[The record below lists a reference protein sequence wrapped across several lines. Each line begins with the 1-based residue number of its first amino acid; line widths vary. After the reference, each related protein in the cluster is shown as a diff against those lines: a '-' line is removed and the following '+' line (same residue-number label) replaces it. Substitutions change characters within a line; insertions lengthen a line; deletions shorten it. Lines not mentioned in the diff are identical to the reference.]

1 MYLLDTNIL
10 IYHLNRSIPV
20 QSIEKIRQILK
31 NHFNISII
39 SKMELLG
46 FRGHSPQSYKKS
58 ESFLENAAIIGLDDE
73 IVDTVIQLR
82 KNKSIK
88 LPDAIIAAT
97 ARVNHW
103 TLVTRNENDFSGIEL
118 TILNPFAGSR

>member
-10 IYHLNRSIPV
+10 IYHLSRSIPV

-31 NHFNISII
+31 DHFNISVI

-46 FRGHSPQSYKKS
+46 FRRHSPQSYKES
-58 ESFLENAAIIGLDDE
+58 ESFLENAEIIGLDDE

-82 KNKSIK
+82 RNKSIK

-97 ARVNHW
+97 ARVNQW

-118 TILNPFAGSR
+118 TILNPFAEI

>member
-20 QSIEKIRQILK
+20 QSIEEIRQILK

-46 FRGHSPQSYKKS
+46 FRRHSPQSYKES
-58 ESFLENAAIIGLDDE
+58 ESFLENAEIIGLDDE

-82 KNKSIK
+82 RNKSLK

-97 ARVNHW
+97 ATVNQW

-118 TILNPFAGSR
+118 TILNPFAEI

>member
-20 QSIEKIRQILK
+20 QSIENIRQILK

-46 FRGHSPQSYKKS
+46 FRRHSPQSYRES
-58 ESFLENAAIIGLDDE
+58 ESFLENAEIIGLDDE

-82 KNKSIK
+82 RNKSIK

-97 ARVNHW
+97 ARVNQW

-118 TILNPFAGSR
+118 TILNPFAEE

>member
-1 MYLLDTNIL
+1 MYLIDTNIL

-46 FRGHSPQSYKKS
+46 FRRHSPQSYKES
-58 ESFLENAAIIGLDDE
+58 ENFLENAEIIGLDDE

-82 KNKSIK
+82 RNKSIK

-97 ARVNHW
+97 ARVYQW
-103 TLVTRNENDFSGIEL
+103 TLVTRNKSDFSGIEL
-118 TILNPFAGSR
+118 TILNPFAEI

>member
-10 IYHLNRSIPV
+10 IYHLNRSIPA

-31 NHFNISII
+31 IHFNISII

-46 FRGHSPQSYKKS
+46 FKRHSPQSYKES
-58 ESFLENAAIIGLDDE
+58 ESFLENAEIIGLDDE

-82 KNKSIK
+82 RNKNMK

-97 ARVNHW
+97 AMVNQW
-103 TLVTRNENDFSGIEL
+103 TLVTRKAL
-118 TILNPFAGSR
+118 

>member
-20 QSIEKIRQILK
+20 QSIEQVRQILK

-46 FRGHSPQSYKKS
+46 FRRHSPQSYKKS
-58 ESFLENAAIIGLDDE
+58 ESFLENAEIIGLDDE

-82 KNKSIK
+82 RKKSIK

-97 ARVNHW
+97 ARVNQW

-118 TILNPFAGSR
+118 TILNPFA

>member
-46 FRGHSPQSYKKS
+46 FRRHSPQSYKKS

-82 KNKSIK
+82 RNKGIK

-118 TILNPFAGSR
+118 TILNPFAES

>member
-46 FRGHSPQSYKKS
+46 FRRHSPQSYKKS
-58 ESFLENAAIIGLDDE
+58 ESFLENAEIIALDDE

-82 KNKSIK
+82 RNKSIK

-97 ARVNHW
+97 ARVNQW

-118 TILNPFAGSR
+118 TILNPFAEI

>member
-20 QSIEKIRQILK
+20 QSIEQVRQILK

-46 FRGHSPQSYKKS
+46 FKRHSPQSYKKS
-58 ESFLENAAIIGLDDE
+58 ESFLENAEIIGLDDE

-82 KNKSIK
+82 RNKSIK

-97 ARVNHW
+97 ARVNQW

-118 TILNPFAGSR
+118 TILNPFAEIG

>member
-10 IYHLNRSIPV
+10 IYHLNKSIPV

-46 FRGHSPQSYKKS
+46 FRRHSPQSYKKS
-58 ESFLENAAIIGLDDE
+58 ESFLENAVIIGLDDE

-82 KNKSIK
+82 RNKRIK

-97 ARVNHW
+97 ARVNQW

-118 TILNPFAGSR
+118 TILNPFAES

>member
-10 IYHLNRSIPV
+10 IYHLNKSIPV

-46 FRGHSPQSYKKS
+46 FRRHSPQSYKKS
-58 ESFLENAAIIGLDDE
+58 ESFLENAVIIGLDDE

-82 KNKSIK
+82 RNKSIK

-97 ARVNHW
+97 AKVNQW

-118 TILNPFAGSR
+118 TILNPFAES

>member
-10 IYHLNRSIPV
+10 IYHLNKSIPAH
-20 QSIEKIRQILK
+20 SIEKIRQILK
-31 NHFNISII
+31 DHFNISII

-46 FRGHSPQSYKKS
+46 FRRHSPQSYKET
-58 ESFLENAAIIGLDDE
+58 ESFLENAEIIGLDDE

-82 KNKSIK
+82 RNKSIK

-97 ARVNHW
+97 ARVYQW
-103 TLVTRNENDFSGIEL
+103 TLVTRNESDFSGIGL
-118 TILNPFAGSR
+118 TILNPFAEM

>member
-10 IYHLNRSIPV
+10 IYHLNKSIPV

-46 FRGHSPQSYKKS
+46 FRRHSPQSYKKS
-58 ESFLENAAIIGLDDE
+58 ESFLENAVIIGLDDE

-82 KNKSIK
+82 RNKSIK

-97 ARVNHW
+97 ARVNQW

-118 TILNPFAGSR
+118 TILNPFAES

>member
-46 FRGHSPQSYKKS
+46 FRRHSPQSYKKS

-118 TILNPFAGSR
+118 TILNPFAES

>member
-31 NHFNISII
+31 DHFNISVI

-46 FRGHSPQSYKKS
+46 FRRHSPQSYKES
-58 ESFLENAAIIGLDDE
+58 ESFLENAEIIGLDDE

-82 KNKSIK
+82 RNKSIK

-97 ARVNHW
+97 ARVNQW

-118 TILNPFAGSR
+118 TILNPFAEI

>member
-10 IYHLNRSIPV
+10 VYHLNKSIPV

-46 FRGHSPQSYKKS
+46 FRRHSPQSYKKS
-58 ESFLENAAIIGLDDE
+58 ESFLENAVIIGLDDE

-82 KNKSIK
+82 RNKRIK

-97 ARVNHW
+97 ARVNQW

-118 TILNPFAGSR
+118 TILNPFAES

>member
-46 FRGHSPQSYKKS
+46 FRRHSPESYKKS
-58 ESFLENAAIIGLDDE
+58 ESFLENAEIIGLDDE

-82 KNKSIK
+82 RNKNIK

-97 ARVNHW
+97 ARVNQW

-118 TILNPFAGSR
+118 TVLNPFAEI

>member
-46 FRGHSPQSYKKS
+46 FRRHSPQSYKES
-58 ESFLENAAIIGLDDE
+58 ESFLENAEIIGLDDE

-82 KNKSIK
+82 RNKSIK

-97 ARVNHW
+97 ARVYQW
-103 TLVTRNENDFSGIEL
+103 TLVTRNESDFSGIEL
-118 TILNPFAGSR
+118 TILNPFAEI